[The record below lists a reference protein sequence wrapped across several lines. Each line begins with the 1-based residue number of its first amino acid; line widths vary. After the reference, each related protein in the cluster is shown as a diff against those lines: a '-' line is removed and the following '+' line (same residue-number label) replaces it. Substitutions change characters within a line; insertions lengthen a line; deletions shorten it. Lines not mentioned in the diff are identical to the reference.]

1 MEGPIHILWQSIWFT
16 EASIRSRR
24 MGDTG
29 LAPVQVLERP
39 VRQRVKVV
47 KDVDSGETLGNF
59 RFKIYLRSNLE
70 RLYCDED
77 GAITWTDKNGTAVDV
92 DQYHRV
98 FPELVQKLY
107 TVKTERRVLEVT
119 IMKNFSMRSGWRI
132 RTSGTWGA
140 RW

>member
-1 MEGPIHILWQSIWFT
+1 MWTAG
-16 EASIRSRR
+16 
-24 MGDTG
+24 
-29 LAPVQVLERP
+29 RP
-39 VRQRVKVV
+39 W
-47 KDVDSGETLGNF
+47 GNF

-107 TVKTERRVLEVT
+107 TVKTERSVLEDHNYEKIFPCGPDGGYGQV
-119 IMKNFSMRSGWRI
+119 GP
-132 RTSGTWGA
+132 GGA